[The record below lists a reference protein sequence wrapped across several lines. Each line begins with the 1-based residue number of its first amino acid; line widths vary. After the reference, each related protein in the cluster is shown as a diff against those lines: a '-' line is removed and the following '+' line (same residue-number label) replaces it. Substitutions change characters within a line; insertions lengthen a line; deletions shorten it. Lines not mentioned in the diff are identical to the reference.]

1 MAINTLIYGFHW
13 KSQSSAIKNLQK
25 EKLINISFWIGAHK
39 DADIHI
45 GKLRRFQ
52 FEKPQYSGI
61 NKEIYNKVF
70 EEGFE
75 TFTDMF
81 SRVPNAYTLNYQ
93 EYKNIFNLYF
103 DYFSQIL
110 KEKKIDLLIYYM
122 LPHFGSDYVLYL
134 LAKHLGLKQI
144 LIFQSL
150 IPNRFFYVH
159 DLDDFGK
166 FENIKA
172 IFPHP
177 YIKVEQK
184 AEKKL
189 FYMKNIKLK
198 YRSCIVN
205 YFKNLGRWLYRKHG
219 FMSLNSFHKLF
230 IDCMKYKLNYSK
242 YALNK
247 VDLNKNYVYFPLQM
261 QPELTTTTLGGIYK
275 DQLLAI
281 EHLSTLL
288 PDNCY
293 IYVKENPKQL
303 NLYRDSF
310 FFKRL
315 NKIKNIKFISKEVN
329 TYDLLQ
335 NSKFVATVTGTIG
348 WEAITIAK
356 PALIF
361 GKAWYEKLP
370 GVIKY
375 NHNLTLK
382 DILNTKINH
391 QKLEKMYNNLV
402 QKTAN
407 GIIDRGYIANYPEY
421 SDEDN
426 AKNVTNSLREIIKK
440 LYNSN

>member
-13 KSQSSAIKNLQK
+13 KSQSQAIKNLQK
-25 EKLINISFWIGAHK
+25 ENLINISFWIGAHK

-52 FEKPQYSGI
+52 FEKPKYSGL
-61 NKEIYNKVF
+61 NKEIYKKVF

-75 TFTDMF
+75 TFIDMF
-81 SRVPNAYTLNYQ
+81 SRVPNAYTLSYQ

-110 KEKKIDLLIYYM
+110 KKKDINLLIYYM

-134 LAKHLGLKQI
+134 LAKHLNLKQI

-150 IPNRFFYVH
+150 VPNRFFYVH

-166 FENIKA
+166 FENIKVT
-172 IFPHP
+172 FPHT

-205 YFKNLGRWLYRKHG
+205 YFKNFGRWIYRKHG
-219 FMSLNSFHKLF
+219 FMSFNSFHKLF
-230 IDCMKYKLNYSK
+230 TDCIRYKINYSK
-242 YALNK
+242 NALNE
-247 VDLNKNYVYFPLQM
+247 VDFNKNYVYFPLQM

-281 EHLSTLL
+281 EHLNTIL
-288 PDNCY
+288 PDNWY
-293 IYVKENPKQL
+293 IYIKENPKQL
-303 NLYRDSF
+303 NLYRGTY

-315 NKIKNIKFISKEVN
+315 NKIKNVKFISKIVN

-335 NSKFVATVTGTIG
+335 NSKFVATVTGTVG
-348 WEAITIAK
+348 WEAITVGK

-361 GKAWYEKLP
+361 GNAWYETLP
-370 GVIKY
+370 GVVKY
-375 NHNLTLK
+375 NHKLSLK

-391 QKLEKMYNNLV
+391 KKLEEKYNLII

-421 SDEDN
+421 SDESN
-426 AKNVTNSLREIIKK
+426 EKNVTDSLRKIIKS
-440 LYNSN
+440 LYNLN